1 MSVRQ
6 QKRGAVQFEQV
17 FTSAIE
23 AGTAVAGFSGIVAV
37 LGRRAE
43 GQWSP
48 SDRVRV
54 TLLLQTSFAA
64 IGLSFLAL
72 VLDGAGVADPTTW
85 KVGSACYALYAVLA
99 VVPRVRLF
107 RTMTETDP
115 SFAPTL
121 AKGMVVVVFFVAALQ
136 IYNAALLGMGWP
148 FALAVIFELVVALAV
163 FVRLLQDA
171 WSEPAA

>member
-1 MSVRQ
+1 
-6 QKRGAVQFEQV
+6 VQFEQV

-23 AGTAVAGFSGIVAV
+23 AGIAVAGFSGIVVV

-64 IGLSFLAL
+64 VGLSFLAL
-72 VLDGAGVADPTTW
+72 ALDGAGMAEPTIW
-85 KVGSACYALYAVLA
+85 RVGSACYSLYAVLA
-99 VVPRVRLF
+99 VLPRVRLF
-107 RTMTETDP
+107 RTMADTDP

-121 AKGMVVVVFFVAALQ
+121 ANGLVVVVFSVAALQ
-136 IYNAALLGMGWP
+136 AYNAVVLGVGWP
-148 FALAVIFELVVALAV
+148 FALAVIVELVVALAI
-163 FVRLLQDA
+163 FVRLLQGA
-171 WSEPAA
+171 WSQPAA

>member
-1 MSVRQ
+1 
-6 QKRGAVQFEQV
+6 VQFEQV

-23 AGTAVAGFSGIVAV
+23 TGIAAAGFSGIVAV

-43 GQWSP
+43 GQWRP

-72 VLDGAGVADPTTW
+72 ALDGAGVAEPTIW

-99 VVPRVRLF
+99 VLPRVRLF
-107 RTMTETDP
+107 RTMPDTDP
-115 SFAPTL
+115 SFPPRL
-121 AKGMVVVVFFVAALQ
+121 AKGVIVVVLSVAALQ
-136 IYNAALLGMGWP
+136 AYNAVALAVGWP
-148 FALAVIFELVVALAV
+148 FALAVIVELVVALAV
-163 FVRLLQDA
+163 FVRLLQGV
-171 WSEPAA
+171 WSQDDRPG

>member
-1 MSVRQ
+1 
-6 QKRGAVQFEQV
+6 VQFEQV

-23 AGTAVAGFSGIVAV
+23 TGIAVAGFSGIVVV

-72 VLDGAGVADPTTW
+72 ALDGAGVAEPQIW
-85 KVGSACYALYAVLA
+85 KVGSACYALYAILA
-99 VVPRVRLF
+99 VFPRVRLF
-107 RTMTETDP
+107 HTMADTDP

-121 AKGMVVVVFFVAALQ
+121 AKGLVVVVFCVAALQ
-136 IYNAALLGMGWP
+136 AYNAVVLSAGWP
-148 FALAVIFELVVALAV
+148 FALAVIVELVVALAV
-163 FVRLLQDA
+163 FVRLLQGV
-171 WSEPAA
+171 WSQPAA